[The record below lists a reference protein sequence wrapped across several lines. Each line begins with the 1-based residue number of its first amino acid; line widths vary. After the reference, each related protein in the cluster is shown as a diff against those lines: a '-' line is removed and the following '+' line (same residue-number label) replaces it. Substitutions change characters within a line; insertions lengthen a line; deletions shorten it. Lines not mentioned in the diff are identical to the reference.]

1 MSTSLIGTDRTPMAL
16 EEPEADSFATHEVT
30 ALPWTRDEAK
40 INSVCVDL
48 ANDGLAIKGLGH
60 AATPAAAKRVH
71 HYLSERKK
79 DLLHKEGTNVVF
91 ASLLIFSELT
101 TDGQLIE
108 GSFRLTG
115 TALKELWETKFVVR
129 PEK

>member
-1 MSTSLIGTDRTPMAL
+1 
-16 EEPEADSFATHEVT
+16 
-30 ALPWTRDEAK
+30 
-40 INSVCVDL
+40 
-48 ANDGLAIKGLGH
+48 
-60 AATPAAAKRVH
+60 VH

>member
-1 MSTSLIGTDRTPMAL
+1 MRFAVHSLRLTIAL
-16 EEPEADSFATHEVT
+16 T
-30 ALPWTRDEAK
+30 ALL
-40 INSVCVDL
+40 VLFV
-48 ANDGLAIKGLGH
+48 LGH

-101 TDGQLIE
+101 TDGQLVE

-115 TALKELWETKFVVR
+115 TSLKELWETKFVVR